1 MVRKRAR
8 FVGFTAPVVLGR
20 GTRLGRLCGVF
31 GPVRG
36 EPFLPCVFVEAV
48 NGHCRL
54 SINDTIV
61 FTVLDCDSDLVFD
74 EGAKSDA
81 FRFGKVEFIGVEL
94 GVAQHGTGMGE
105 EQDLE
110 IIMDCVTD

>member
-1 MVRKRAR
+1 MMN
-8 FVGFTAPVVLGR
+8 
-20 GTRLGRLCGVF
+20 
-31 GPVRG
+31 RG
-36 EPFLPCVFVEAV
+36 ET
-48 NGHCRL
+48 N
-54 SINDTIV
+54 TIV

-105 EQDLE
+105 EQDLIECEMISQKTVVWGGVNLE
-110 IIMDCVTD
+110 IIMDCMTD